1 MAPKCLFANSQ
12 PRILQAS
19 RRKVITIDD
28 SSQGRR
34 FAVTLAAAGLVF
46 LPRNSA
52 NEINASKNFPIAQ
65 E

>member
-1 MAPKCLFANSQ
+1 MAPKCHIPNQ

-19 RRKVITIDD
+19 RGKVITIDD

-34 FAVTLAAAGLVF
+34 FAVTLAAASLVF
-46 LPRNSA
+46 LPRNSV